1 MKSACLSGVA
11 NSHKAGEKALR
22 AAEIFVQK
30 CRERAGFR
38 KTKKAGSRKAT
49 CPESQSLGCYQS
61 SVRLKARARSST
73 EALTMTL
80 SPDFMVS

>member
-1 MKSACLSGVA
+1 MSGVA

-38 KTKKAGSRKAT
+38 KTKKGRQ
-49 CPESQSLGCYQS
+49 PQSYL
-61 SVRLKARARSST
+61 
-73 EALTMTL
+73 
-80 SPDFMVS
+80 P